1 MIDFDKLEIKPTKHF
16 ALGWM
21 RKWGFDINDIRNA
34 LKEAKIEK
42 IGKTKYE
49 AYFGNKNKG
58 KKLIYVINE
67 EENKLLIITGVEG
80 K

>member
-1 MIDFDKLEIKPTKHF
+1 MLDFDKLEIKPTKHF

-21 RKWGFDINDIRNA
+21 RKWGFDITDIRNV

-42 IGKTKYE
+42 IGKIKYE
-49 AYFGNKNKG
+49 AYFSHKNKG
-58 KKLIYVINE
+58 KKLIFIINE
-67 EENKLLIITGVEG
+67 EEKKLLIITGAEG